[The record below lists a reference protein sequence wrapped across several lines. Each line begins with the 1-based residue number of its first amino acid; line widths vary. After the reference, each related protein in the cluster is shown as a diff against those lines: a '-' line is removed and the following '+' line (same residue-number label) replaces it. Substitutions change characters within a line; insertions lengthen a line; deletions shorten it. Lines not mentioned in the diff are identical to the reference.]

1 MRDVVTDSEIRARL
15 IRVEAM
21 TGNFDFLFGLVLGE
35 HILKHTDNLSKT
47 LQCPALTQR
56 LSSVLHLLVKPKLC
70 SSEFFDMFWD
80 RLKVLQE
87 KYGVNV
93 LCLGR
98 GEPPVIKRSDLAK
111 VSTTVHQTITTASNN
126 LSVLD
131 LIVNA
136 VQERFNQPGYAVLQ
150 KLEELLLKA
159 ARNEKMMQ
167 NWLLFC
173 STTRMT
179 LWHQV

>member
-1 MRDVVTDSEIRARL
+1 M
-15 IRVEAM
+15 
-21 TGNFDFLFGLVLGE
+21 
-35 HILKHTDNLSKT
+35 
-47 LQCPALTQR
+47 
-56 LSSVLHLLVKPKLC
+56 SSISGHV
-70 SSEFFDMFWD
+70 
-80 RLKVLQE
+80 
-87 KYGVNV
+87 
-93 LCLGR
+93 CLGR